1 MLSFELKGSD
11 ELEVFCDA
19 EGLDSFVAQL
29 DLLKS
34 AKTDHVHLM
43 SASWGGTHLEDTPIS
58 GANATLRHVKIYLM
72 PRATR

>member
-11 ELEVFCDA
+11 ELEVLCDA
-19 EGLDSFVAQL
+19 AGLDSLVAQL

-34 AKTDHVHLM
+34 TKTDHVHLT

-58 GANATLRHVKIYLM
+58 SANATLHHVKIYLM
-72 PRATR
+72 PRTNR